1 MASGLLP
8 LLLRGQGRMVNV
20 NSEVQAGGYYNQFS
34 LARSSHEP
42 CDADVAGRL
51 WDATQALRG
60 AFAR

>member
-1 MASGLLP
+1 
-8 LLLRGQGRMVNV
+8 MVNV